1 MLSAEQKA
9 AFARDGFLV
18 VERFATAEA
27 CAELRARMDELVA
40 GFDPGGVATVFS
52 TREQAHGRAR
62 YFLESGG
69 EIRFFFEEEALD
81 QDGRLRV
88 PLERALNKVGHALHD
103 LDPLFDRFSRDP
115 RLAAIAADLGMAQPL
130 LVQSMYIFKQPGI
143 GGEVTSHQD
152 ATFLMTDPET
162 CLGLWFALEDASL
175 ENGCLLAEPGGHRR
189 PLHARF
195 VREGDQTRIE
205 RLVDEPLPSE
215 GLMPLEVPQG
225 ALVVLHGR
233 LPHRS
238 EANRSPRSR
247 HAYAVHL
254 VDGTARW
261 RGDNWLKRPA
271 AMPFR
276 GF

>member
-18 VERFATAEA
+18 IERFAPPDA
-27 CAELRARMDELVA
+27 CAALRARMDELVR

-62 YFLESGG
+62 YFLASGG

-81 QDGRLRV
+81 ADGRLRV

-103 LDPLFDRFSRDP
+103 LDPAFDRFSRDP
-115 RLAAIAADLGMAQPL
+115 RLAAIAADLGIARPL

-143 GGEVTSHQD
+143 GGEVGSHQD
-152 ATFLMTDPET
+152 ATFLMTDPDSCT
-162 CLGLWFALEDASL
+162 GFWFALEDATL

-189 PLHARF
+189 ALHARF
-195 VREGDQTRIE
+195 VREGDQTRME
-205 RLVDEPLPSE
+205 RLIDEALPTE
-215 GLMPLEVPQG
+215 GLTPLEVPQG
-225 ALVVLHGR
+225 SLVVLHGR

-238 EANRSPRSR
+238 EANRSGRSR
-247 HAYAVHL
+247 HAYAVHV
-254 VDGTARW
+254 VDGTTRW
-261 RGDNWLKRPA
+261 RPDNWLRRPA
-271 AMPFR
+271 SMPFR

>member
-1 MLSAEQKA
+1 MLSSEQTS

-18 VERFATAEA
+18 VEGFASADA
-27 CAELRARMDELVA
+27 CAALRARIEDLVA
-40 GFDPGGVATVFS
+40 GFDPSGVATVFS

-62 YFLESGG
+62 YFLDSGG

-81 QDGRLRV
+81 AAGRLRV
-88 PLERALNKVGHALHD
+88 PLDRALNKVGHALHD
-103 LDPLFDRFSRDP
+103 RDPVFDRFSRDP
-115 RLAAIAADLGMAQPL
+115 GLAAIAADLGVARPL

-143 GGEVTSHQD
+143 GGEVGSHQD
-152 ATFLMTDPET
+152 ASFLMTEPDT
-162 CLGLWFALEDASL
+162 CLGFWFALEDATL

-195 VREGDQTRIE
+195 VREGDRTRME
-205 RLVDEPLPSE
+205 RLIDEPLPTE
-215 GLMPLEVPQG
+215 GLTPLEVPQG
-225 ALVVLHGR
+225 SLVVLHGR

-247 HAYAVHL
+247 HAYAIHI
-254 VDGTARW
+254 VDGAARW
-261 RGDNWLKRPA
+261 RDDNWLRRPA